1 MREVFLSKMKFCFVK
16 IAETPSFFQR
26 TLAIPRGGEYN
37 THETK
42 FGGITLK
49 ELAQIASAVQVSSTM
64 AMDALAKQMKAD
76 GVDVIGFG
84 AGEPD
89 FNTPDHI
96 KAAAERAI
104 AGNVTRYTPAS
115 GTLALK
121 EAVCMRMREDC
132 GLDYEP
138 SQVVVTSG
146 AKHCV
151 YIALRALV
159 DPGDEV
165 ILPAPFWV
173 SYLELIKMMGAEPV
187 VVTAGESAGFKITAE
202 QLAAAITP
210 RTKALILNNP
220 CNPTGMVY
228 SREELAALARVCVER
243 DIYLISDEIYCNLLY
258 DGAEFTSAAALGEDV
273 KERTILTNGVSKSYA
288 MTGWRIGYLLS
299 SQRIAKVM
307 ANYLSH
313 STGSPSS
320 VSQAASAAALTGP
333 QDCVEAMR
341 QAFEQRRNYFVER
354 INAMEGVSC
363 IKPEGAFYVMMNI
376 EKQLGRTLCGE
387 AIRSSDDFC
396 AALLRHG
403 LVAAVPG
410 SSMGAPGFV
419 RWSYAVSLD
428 NIKKGMDRLEK
439 FLKG

>member
-1 MREVFLSKMKFCFVK
+1 MGQKK
-16 IAETPSFFQR
+16 
-26 TLAIPRGGEYN
+26 LAILQGGDYN
-37 THETK
+37 VQEQRWEECPV
-42 FGGITLK
+42 K
-49 ELAQIASAVQVSSTM
+49 ELAQIASAIRPSSTM
-64 AMDALAKQMKAD
+64 AMDALAKKMKAE

-89 FNTPDHI
+89 HDTPDHI
-96 KAAAERAI
+96 KAAAQRAI
-104 AGNVTRYTPAS
+104 AENVTRYTPAS

-121 EAVCMRMREDC
+121 EAICRRLREDC
-132 GLDYEP
+132 GLDYRP
-138 SQVVVTSG
+138 SQAVVTSG

-173 SYLELIKMMGAEPV
+173 SYLELIKMAGGAPV
-187 VVTAGESAGFKITAE
+187 VVTAREPAGFKMTAD

-210 RTKALILNNP
+210 KTKALILNNP

-228 SREELAALARVCVER
+228 SKEELAAIVRVCAER
-243 DIYLISDEIYCNLLY
+243 DIYIISDEIYCNLMY
-258 DGAEFTSAAALGEDV
+258 DGAEFTSVAALGEDA
-273 KERTILTNGVSKSYA
+273 KERTVLINGVSKSYA
-288 MTGWRIGYLLS
+288 MTGWRIGYLLAEE
-299 SQRIAKVM
+299 RIAGVM

-320 VSQAASAAALTGP
+320 VSQAAAVAALTGP

-341 QAFEQRRNYFVER
+341 RSFEERRNYLVER
-354 INAMEGVSC
+354 VNAMEGVSC
-363 IKPEGAFYVMMNI
+363 LKPEGAFYIMMNV
-376 EKQLGRTLCGE
+376 ERQLGRRICGE
-387 AIRSSDDFC
+387 RIGSGEDFC
-396 AALLRHG
+396 AALLKHG

-410 SSMGAPGFV
+410 EGMGAPGFV

-428 NIKKGMDRLEK
+428 NIKRGMDRLEA